1 MKRLFLIV
9 LLTMALVVT
18 VSCGAKE
25 TAAESS
31 TAKPDTTTVPVTSD
45 TVANTTA
52 VTTAAVTTKPLP
64 ALIEPERGSDTTEGL
79 IYQLVWNDYYAVI
92 GYDEH
97 VMIEELVIPETYEG
111 LPVLE
116 ISFNAFTSHP
126 HITSV
131 YIPDCVTAIQDGAFS
146 GCEKLKSVRMPE
158 KLAWIGDLAFCSCPL
173 LETIY
178 IPETVT
184 WIGEMA
190 FWESQALTLFCQ
202 GSAPQREWKSF
213 WYDPASEVVW
223 NYTRQKQDAAPES
236 E

>member
-1 MKRLFLIV
+1 MIV
-9 LLTMALVVT
+9 LILTLVLT

-52 VTTAAVTTKPLP
+52 VTTTAVTTAAVTTKPLP
-64 ALIEPERGSDTTEGL
+64 ALIEPERGPDTTEGL
-79 IYQLVWNDYYAVI
+79 IYQLVWSDYYAVI

-111 LPVLE
+111 LPVQE
-116 ISFNAFTSHP
+116 ISFDAFAFHP

-131 YIPDCVTAIQDGAFS
+131 YIPDCVTTIQNGAFT

-158 KLAWIGDLAFCSCPL
+158 NLAWIGDFAFSSCPL
-173 LETIY
+173 LETVY
-178 IPETVT
+178 IPETVM
-184 WIGEMA
+184 WIGEKA
-190 FWESQALTLFCQ
+190 FGKSQALTIFCQ
-202 GSAPQREWKSF
+202 GSAPQQEWKSF
-213 WYDPASEVVW
+213 GPEAEVVW